1 MGDIIVWGI
10 FALLVYSVILAMK
23 DTRKEEKATNTLIQ
37 TGHTIVEY
45 LGGSPHLNV
54 VSTGALK
61 PCENVLAFVY
71 GGGSKPINTHWDHV
85 KSMEVKTQEQITSD
99 VTAGRVLLLGVFAL
113 AAKKQTVHK
122 SEYLVIHC
130 NEEGVDYDMVFS
142 GANMGVLASR
152 LSGALI
158 NYRKSKP
165 SHKTVMARN

>member
-1 MGDIIVWGI
+1 MLKVIGLTILVWLFVMLIIGRI
-10 FALLVYSVILAMK
+10 ESKKNPTGATALV
-23 DTRKEEKATNTLIQ
+23 Q
-37 TGHTIVEY
+37 TGHSIVEY

-71 GGGSKPINTHWDHV
+71 SGGSKPINTHWNNI
-85 KSMEVKTQEQITSD
+85 KSIEVKTQEQITSD

-122 SEYLVIHC
+122 SEYLIIHC

-142 GANMGVLASR
+142 GADMGSLASKIN
-152 LSGALI
+152 GALI
-158 NYRKSKP
+158 NYRKSKV
-165 SHKTVMARN
+165 SHKTAMAGN